1 MTDFIPGI
9 VFTWLA
15 IWILFAFTT
24 NLLYPLVRPVIM
36 GLHPAGGSRLLFSW
50 ITLPAFS
57 ALVSCLLLFAPMLN
71 LMQQDPQC
79 LTGGCGFNL
88 NAGALVGP
96 PAAIISAWLVL
107 SCLTIYYR
115 YWLPAQ
121 RLSRQLQLTSTPAGR
136 YSSLAVKTP
145 AAFTI
150 GWLKPRIYLTEGLL
164 AQCDKDD
171 VECIL
176 SHEEAHRRRRDG
188 LHQLLIRM
196 FTSVLPSRLVRRQ
209 LDDYTLLCEQAC
221 DQEATKQLPD
231 DQVAG
236 TLLKI
241 ARLQSQRLPHAA
253 ATFVGGHVEA
263 RIMALFQP
271 SQQGSSRLHTLL
283 WAGLTLFLVS
293 APALSFHWLI
303 LR

>member
-24 NLLYPLVRPVIM
+24 NLLYPLVRSVIM

-79 LTGGCGFNL
+79 LEGGCGLTL
-88 NAGALVGP
+88 NTAAMIGP
-96 PAAIISAWLVL
+96 PAAIISAWLAL
-107 SCLTIYYR
+107 SILAIYYR

-121 RLSRQLQLTSTPAGR
+121 QLSRQLQLTSTPVGR
-136 YSSLAVKTP
+136 YYSLPVDAP

-164 AQCDKDD
+164 LQCAKEDI
-171 VECIL
+171 ECIL
-176 SHEEAHRRRRDG
+176 HHEEAHRRRRDG
-188 LHQLLIRM
+188 LHQLLARM
-196 FTSVLPSRLVRRQ
+196 FTSVLPNPLIRRQ
-209 LDDYTLLCEQAC
+209 LDDYALICEQAC

-241 ARLQSQRLPHAA
+241 ARLQSERLPHAA
-253 ATFVGGHVEA
+253 ATFVGGHIEA
-263 RIMALFQP
+263 RIMALLQP
-271 SQQGSSRLHTLL
+271 SKQYNSRLHTLL

-293 APALSFHWLI
+293 TPTLSFHWLI

>member
-24 NLLYPLVRPVIM
+24 NLLYPLVRSVIM

-79 LTGGCGFNL
+79 LEGGCGLTL
-88 NAGALVGP
+88 NTAAMIGP
-96 PAAIISAWLVL
+96 PAAIISAWLAL
-107 SCLTIYYR
+107 SILAIYYR

-121 RLSRQLQLTSTPAGR
+121 QLSRQLQLTSTPVGR
-136 YSSLAVKTP
+136 YYSLPVDAP

-164 AQCDKDD
+164 LQCEKEDI
-171 VECIL
+171 ECIL
-176 SHEEAHRRRRDG
+176 HHEEAHRRRRDG
-188 LHQLLIRM
+188 LHQLLARM
-196 FTSVLPSRLVRRQ
+196 FTSVLPNPLIRRQ
-209 LDDYTLLCEQAC
+209 LDDYALLCEQAC

-241 ARLQSQRLPHAA
+241 ARLQSERLPHAA
-253 ATFVGGHVEA
+253 ATFVGGHIEA
-263 RIMALFQP
+263 RIMALLQP
-271 SQQGSSRLHTLL
+271 SKQYNSRLHTLL
-283 WAGLTLFLVS
+283 FRFFLEKYNPIKAEVH
-293 APALSFHWLI
+293 LMFQ
-303 LR
+303 